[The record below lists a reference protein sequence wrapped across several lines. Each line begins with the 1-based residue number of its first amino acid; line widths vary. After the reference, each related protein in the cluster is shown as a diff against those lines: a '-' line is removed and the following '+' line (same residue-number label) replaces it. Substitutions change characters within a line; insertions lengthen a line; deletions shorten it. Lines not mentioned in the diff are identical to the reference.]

1 VTHRRHATALA
12 ALPHRGRFGD
22 PRPPALADLPLPP
35 AAMPSR
41 FGARPLKAWRYIG
54 AFSPELMAC
63 VATVRIGRARQSFW
77 AIWDRRHARLHER
90 TAIIGGGGVRLGPA
104 SASVRAAG
112 VRIDLVLREQAGIE
126 SVCRSGDAYVWT
138 RKQGAV
144 AVSGTV
150 ALPGR
155 PPAHLHARAV
165 IDDTAGYHERHTHW
179 RWSAGVGRGR
189 GGERV
194 GWNLVAGVNDA
205 PRGSE
210 RAVWIDGEPFEPGP
224 VAFAPELSSVRFAEG
239 GELRFEEWAARED
252 HTNLLL
258 VRSSYR
264 QPFGAFSGSLPGGVE
279 LATGFGVMEEHDARW

>member
-1 VTHRRHATALA
+1 VTHRRHATGLA

-90 TAIIGGGGVRLGPA
+90 TAIGGAGVRLGPA

-165 IDDTAGYHERHTHW
+165 IDDTAGYHERHTRW
-179 RWSAGVGRGR
+179 RWAAGVGHALDGR
-189 GGERV
+189 ELA
-194 GWNLVAGVNDA
+194 WNLVEGVNEPPYD
-205 PRGSE
+205 SE
-210 RAVWIDGEPFEPGP
+210 RTVWVDGTPSEPGP
-224 VAFAPELSSVRFAEG
+224 VTFGDALERVG
-239 GELRFEEWAARED
+239 DLRFHAEATRER
-252 HTNLLL
+252 HERLLL
-258 VRSSYR
+258 VSSHYR
-264 QPFGAFSGSLPGGVE
+264 QPFGSFHGTLPAVGGRNPIV
-279 LATGFGVMEEHDARW
+279 LAHGLGVIEEHDVHW